1 MRDAGYKNGLSLN
14 LYVFLQTYSRQIK
27 FEILK
32 SQLAKVGINLNT
44 RFFNEWE
51 IFADALEKKE
61 CHLFLD
67 GYGSELIGDPG
78 NFLYA
83 LFHSTSPYNRINYN
97 DEHVDYLLEQAFQEA
112 DEQKR
117 HQIYRSIVKIILNDA
132 PAVYDSHV
140 KSIFAYNSK
149 KIKSLVVNP
158 YEFIYFHRLET
169 YE

>member
-1 MRDAGYKNGLSLN
+1 M
-14 LYVFLQTYSRQIK
+14 
-27 FEILK
+27 E
-32 SQLAKVGINLNT
+32 
-44 RFFNEWE
+44 
-51 IFADALEKKE
+51 
-61 CHLFLD
+61 

-78 NFLYA
+78 NFLFA
-83 LFHSTSPYNRINYN
+83 MFHSNSPHNRMNYH
-97 DEHVDYLLEQAFQEA
+97 DENVDYLLEQAFQEA

-117 HQIYRSIVKIILNDA
+117 HRIYRSIVKIILDYT

-140 KSIFAYNSK
+140 KSTFAYNSK